1 MPPRFAY
8 WTILIDGKPTAFRAR
23 DHEELLPT
31 LNQLKRTNKDVRLQW
46 FARGKLWE
54 SPDAERAAWR
64 ARDAGAA
71 PRGKGDVRGRDW
83 RPGGEHKD
91 PRQHFRDQ
99 KKQRNQERRAER
111 HERRERD
118 SEGQRASGA
127 GAFAPAR
134 RKPFQP
140 RGEKPFRPAGGG
152 DKRPFKPGGRPF
164 KPGDR
169 PFAAGKPRDQKPR
182 EQKPW
187 SGKPREDKPW
197 RDKPGGD
204 KFPPRD
210 IEGRAGEAPRRAD
223 ESTPPP
229 KRSESPDQPPPP
241 EQIVIKPKPP
251 ERG

>member
-31 LNQLKRTNKDVRLQW
+31 LNQLKRTNKDVLLQW

-64 ARDAGAA
+64 ARDASAA

-118 SEGQRASGA
+118 PEGQRASGA

-134 RKPFQP
+134 RKTFRP
-140 RGEKPFRPAGGG
+140 RGEKPVRPAGGG
-152 DKRPFKPGGRPF
+152 DERPFKPGGRPF

-169 PFAAGKPRDQKPR
+169 PFASGKPRDQKPGR
-182 EQKPW
+182 DRPRR
-187 SGKPREDKPW
+187 GKSPR
-197 RDKPGGD
+197 RDT
-204 KFPPRD
+204 
-210 IEGRAGEAPRRAD
+210 EARAGEAPRRTD
-223 ESTPPP
+223 ETTPPP
-229 KRSESPDQPPPP
+229 KRHESPDQPPPP